1 MAVGRVFH
9 GGFINIG
16 PTELNTQ
23 TKLFSQKLKVGQQ
36 RSATVNDSGQGLSWQ
51 NFGHNWYFSHT
62 HQVQIT
68 KSKKKICN
76 L

>member
-51 NFGHNWYFSHT
+51 NFGHN
-62 HQVQIT
+62 
-68 KSKKKICN
+68 
-76 L
+76 